1 VWLLSLTFQQLMWEM
16 KIADIKIYML
26 GLLQALCH
34 THHHN
39 IVHRDVKPGNFLYNN
54 KTKRGTLVDF
64 GLAEDFKKKTF
75 LLMKAVSSKTA
86 STSSL
91 RKCPGDNVDC
101 LGELSPN
108 SILDNLPEKRRKGE
122 DQIVFSSSKPPG
134 HSTVTHKVAIKKDDL
149 IPPPPLRAIE
159 TCDCF
164 EKYRVCSICM
174 IRNRKTFSRAGT
186 SGYRPPEV
194 LMRCLDAHSGI
205 DIWSAGVI
213 LLSLLCRRLSFF
225 LPASDLKSIVQI
237 SRVFGTTKIQ
247 NVANKFGTT
256 LTTSQKFDAVNLK
269 ELVVKFRKH
278 NRTVRIKEVGNETKV
293 SDLNAESEVDV
304 ESEVICKES
313 KVKYQYS
320 DEKIT
325 DDVVDLLSKLLD
337 PDPITRITAS
347 SAIEHNFF
355 K

>member
-1 VWLLSLTFQQLMWEM
+1 
-16 KIADIKIYML
+16 
-26 GLLQALCH
+26 
-34 THHHN
+34 
-39 IVHRDVKPGNFLYNN
+39 
-54 KTKRGTLVDF
+54 
-64 GLAEDFKKKTF
+64 
-75 LLMKAVSSKTA
+75 
-86 STSSL
+86 
-91 RKCPGDNVDC
+91 
-101 LGELSPN
+101 
-108 SILDNLPEKRRKGE
+108 
-122 DQIVFSSSKPPG
+122 
-134 HSTVTHKVAIKKDDL
+134 
-149 IPPPPLRAIE
+149 
-159 TCDCF
+159 
-164 EKYRVCSICM
+164 
-174 IRNRKTFSRAGT
+174 
-186 SGYRPPEV
+186 
-194 LMRCLDAHSGI
+194 MRCLDAHSGI